1 MPDRPS
7 GARHRAPRAP
17 GHRRLLSGLALP
29 TVAAAA
35 LALTATGASIDAHPQ
50 ADLSASSPVMRSAQQ
65 QSREQRLARTDQ
77 QVART
82 GSAQVAALAT
92 GRAEATQRAARA
104 ARRQAIGARALA
116 LAKAAQRRAEARAHA
131 WRLPIRHY
139 TLTSGFGHRWGRLH
153 AGNDFA
159 APVGSRLVAMSSG
172 TVTQPPTTAFVIP
185 GTYDAHW
192 RHVAGSTVPR
202 NEDARFRKGLV
213 IDGSPQVI
221 DVPSLEVS
229 GDILLNGRAPPQ
241 TAYENAQLSLATAE
255 GVDRAYLGQTQ
266 YGGFSARVVPG
277 RYDIVY
283 EHLTGGSSLPS
294 NPRATLARGLES
306 GGPADENHRHPG
318 RDLRGHIPAER

>member
-17 GHRRLLSGLALP
+17 GHRRLLGGFALP

-65 QSREQRLARTDQ
+65 QSREQRLAQTDQ

-82 GSAQVAALAT
+82 GSAQVAVLAT

-104 ARRQAIGARALA
+104 ARRQAIQARALA
-116 LAKAAQRRAEARAHA
+116 LAKARQRLALARAHA

-139 TLTSGFGHRWGRLH
+139 TLTSGFGQRWGRLH

-172 TVTQPPTTAFVIP
+172 TVTFAGAQSGYGNKVEIRYWNGTVSYYGHMDRVTAHVGQRVNP
-185 GTYDAHW
+185 GSLVGYSGNTGH
-192 RHVAGSTVPR
+192 STGPH
-202 NEDARFRKGLV
+202 LH
-213 IDGSPQVI
+213 
-221 DVPSLEVS
+221 LE
-229 GDILLNGRAPPQ
+229 I
-241 TAYENAQLSLATAE
+241 
-255 GVDRAYLGQTQ
+255 
-266 YGGFSARVVPG
+266 
-277 RYDIVY
+277 
-283 EHLTGGSSLPS
+283 
-294 NPRATLARGLES
+294 
-306 GGPADENHRHPG
+306 HPG
-318 RDLRGHIPAER
+318 GHGPVNPMPWLRAHGIRP